1 MTATERCPE
10 CGGPLM
16 AGSHAGMCARCLL
29 AAALL
34 HPVTAALAG
43 LPQPGE
49 WIGPYRLVRLLGEGG
64 MGMVFLAEQ
73 AQPIARQVALK
84 VIKLGMDTHA
94 VLARF
99 QSEQQAIA
107 LMDHPNIASVYEAG
121 ATAEG
126 RPFFVMEFVPGLPIT
141 DYCDQRRLNTRQ
153 RLELFL
159 KVANAVQHA
168 HQKGIIHRDLKPSNI
183 LVMDLDGEP
192 VPKIIDFGLARAT
205 DKNTAEHTLFTEVGV
220 LIGTPEY
227 MSPEQASLRE
237 RDVDTRTDIYSL
249 GVLLYELLVGAVPFA
264 SKALRAAGYDEIRRI
279 LREDDPPRPVTRF
292 DSLGEGTTKVAAC
305 RATDSRGLR
314 RELRGDLEWITLK
327 TLEKDRSRRYATA
340 AELAADIRRRLAG
353 DPVVAAPPDAI
364 YRLRKFAGRHALQ
377 LAAASTVFLALL
389 AGLGLSTAYYLRSE
403 YERESSEQRHYTTY
417 LGAAEELLLQRQS
430 APARELLLACAPAMR
445 NWEWRHLWSQS
456 ESGSAGL
463 LRRVEEPIDTMSVA
477 ARGGAVALGFGTG
490 VVEVVRPDGTVAQRW
505 QAHMGAVRGLAFSPD
520 GAELASVGGDPS
532 VRVWDVSASRLIT
545 ELQAP
550 FQVSS
555 VAYSPGGRL
564 IAAGSTDG
572 AAIGWESAGRARL
585 FTVRTGQPVDGVD
598 FLPDGSALVTT
609 GSGSAQLW
617 FIPSGKLRRSY
628 RDAAVATFSG
638 GGALAITAAAG
649 STEAR
654 IWHARADQIRGV
666 LHTASPIVSA
676 AFCPRRSRVVIA
688 TRAGGLEIW
697 STNYYEHLVTLH
709 ADPGIRQLRFT
720 GDGRML
726 VGLCEKEVRIW
737 DTQAA
742 VPPPEAPPGAEEGW
756 SLAPSVW
763 SIFRKMLAGGI
774 AVLLAGG
781 ALCAAL
787 FRRRAW
793 QAAIDNRLRGIP
805 VTGASFRAARAGRW
819 VARII
824 GALLALLFVVMALG
838 EGMPLPSHDDIR
850 QAVSFAGFWLMGAGL
865 ILAWIWEAWGG
876 LCALAGYALFVSVI
890 PLSAI
895 NPWILAVAVLS
906 LLHLLCWLRLRIAK
920 ARGSP

>member
-1 MTATERCPE
+1 
-10 CGGPLM
+10 M
-16 AGSHAGMCARCLL
+16 AGSQAGMCARCLL
-29 AAALL
+29 AAALR

-49 WIGPYRLVRLLGEGG
+49 WIGTYRLVRLLGEGG

-73 AQPIARQVALK
+73 ARPIARQVALK

-227 MSPEQASLRE
+227 MSPEQASLGE

-264 SKALRAAGYDEIRRI
+264 SQALRAAGYDEIRRI

-292 DSLGEGTTKVAAC
+292 DSLGDGTTKVAAC
-305 RATDSRGLR
+305 RATDSRSLR

-327 TLEKDRSRRYATA
+327 TLEKDRSRRYATVA
-340 AELAADIRRRLAG
+340 DLAEDIQRRLAG
-353 DPVVAAPPDAI
+353 EPVAAAPPDPI

-403 YERESSEQRHYTTY
+403 YERESGERQHYTAY

-456 ESGSAGL
+456 ESGGAGL
-463 LRRVEEPIDTMSVA
+463 LRRVEEPIDTMAVA

-490 VVEVVRPDGTVAQRW
+490 IVEVVRPDGTVAQRW
-505 QAHMGAVRGLAFSPD
+505 QARTGAVRGLAFSPD
-520 GAELASVGGDPS
+520 GTQLASVGGDPA
-532 VRVWDVSASRLIT
+532 VRVWDVSASRSIT

-550 FQVSS
+550 FPVSS

-572 AAIGWESAGRARL
+572 AAIVWEAAARSRL

-598 FLPDGSALVTT
+598 FVPDGRALVTT
-609 GSGSAQLW
+609 GRELAQLW

-628 RDAAVATFSG
+628 RESALVAFSG
-638 GGALAITAAAG
+638 DGMLAMTAAAG
-649 STEAR
+649 STEASVSN
-654 IWHARADQIRGV
+654 RAGQLRGV
-666 LHTASPIVSA
+666 LHTASAIVAA
-676 AFCPRRSRVVIA
+676 AFRPRSSRVVIA
-688 TRAGGLEIW
+688 TRAGSLEIW
-697 STNYYEHLVTLH
+697 STAYYEHLVTLH

-720 GDGRML
+720 GDGRLL
-726 VGLCEKEVRIW
+726 VGLYEKEIRTW
-737 DTQAA
+737 DTKATH
-742 VPPPEAPPGAEEGW
+742 PPSEAPPGAEEG
-756 SLAPSVW
+756 STLAPSVW

-793 QAAIDNRLRGIP
+793 QAAIDKRLRGIP
-805 VTGASFRAARAGRW
+805 VTGASLRAARAGRR

-824 GALLALLFVVMALG
+824 GALLALFFVFMALG

-850 QAVSFAGFWLMGAGL
+850 YAITFAGFWLMGAGL
-865 ILAWIWEAWGG
+865 ILSWIWEAWGG
-876 LCALAGYALFVSVI
+876 LCALAD
-890 PLSAI
+890 
-895 NPWILAVAVLS
+895 W
-906 LLHLLCWLRLRIAK
+906 
-920 ARGSP
+920 AR